1 MDKKQWP
8 GISIPEE
15 DSELV
20 TSIIRQDG
28 LLRSMNQKELLLL
41 AAALAVKKEA
51 PEVIESSGKRKD
63 VTHQSLIN
71 GDNYNKYRQYI
82 SMIYYQTA
90 GKKDLKSMADPKLMV
105 DNFVDYARRGL
116 RLLKVEYLESNNSDE
131 ELLNNFVDLLES
143 AS

>member
-28 LLRSMNQKELLLL
+28 LLRYMDQKDLLLL
-41 AAALAVKKEA
+41 SAALAVKKNA
-51 PEVIESSGKRKD
+51 PEIITGSGKRKD

-71 GDNYNKYRQYI
+71 GDSYNKYRQYI
-82 SMIYYQTA
+82 SMIYYQTS
-90 GKKDLKSMADPKLMV
+90 GRKDLKSMADPKVMV

-116 RLLKVEYLESNNSDE
+116 RLLKVEYLESNNADE
-131 ELLNNFVDLLES
+131 ELLGSFVELLETS
-143 AS
+143 S